1 MNRLALIAW
10 GDPTQ
15 RRTWSGTAK
24 SVMDALADEGLSV
37 LPINAKPSRPLLV
50 AARVVHGLE
59 GYGRDWRRG
68 AIVTSATRRRST
80 AAVSS
85 GKAAAILYLE
95 GVGVISMPRTTGE
108 FAVPQF
114 ALCDAIYTSRIA
126 SGSGW
131 MHTKEG
137 LGERLAA
144 REARNYRALTHT
156 FCLSQATADE
166 LVSDYGVEQEAVS
179 VVGTGTG
186 PIRPYTG
193 PKDYAN
199 GKILFVAKQRAEE
212 KGLSLLLRAFPMVK
226 SASPGATLTIVGGDL
241 DRHRLENLP
250 DGVTVL
256 SNVELPALAKLFRE
270 AAIFAMPAVFEP
282 WGLVYLEAMLCRTP
296 VLGLRRRAL
305 PEITADGRY
314 GFLVDEPAA
323 ESVAGALIRA
333 LADPGL
339 LARMGDGGQRHVQS
353 TYTWTAMADRMYPT
367 LAKYLVP

>member
-1 MNRLALIAW
+1 MNRLALVAW
-10 GDPTQ
+10 GHPATT
-15 RRTWSGTAK
+15 RTWSGTAK
-24 SVMDALADEGLSV
+24 SVMDALAAKGLSLIPV
-37 LPINAKPSRPLLV
+37 NAKQSRPLLL
-50 AARVVHGLE
+50 ASRVVHGLE

-68 AIVTSATRRRST
+68 AIVTSATRRRSAS
-80 AAVSS
+80 AASRGES
-85 GKAAAILYLE
+85 TAILYLE

-114 ALCDAIYTSRIA
+114 ALFDAIYTSRIT

-131 MHTKEG
+131 MHTREG

-166 LVSDYGVEQEAVS
+166 LVSDYGVQQAAVS

-186 PIRPYTG
+186 PIRAYAG

-226 SASPGATLTIVGGDL
+226 SASPGTTLTIVGGDL

-250 DGVTVL
+250 EGVTVL
-256 SNVELPALAKLFRE
+256 PDVELRALEKLFQE
-270 AAIFAMPAVFEP
+270 AAIFAMPVVFEP
-282 WGLVYLEAMLCRTP
+282 WGLVYLGNVVSDSGARPPSQGSSGDHGE
-296 VLGLRRRAL
+296 RAL
-305 PEITADGRY
+305 RLSGR
-314 GFLVDEPAA
+314 
-323 ESVAGALIRA
+323 
-333 LADPGL
+333 
-339 LARMGDGGQRHVQS
+339 
-353 TYTWTAMADRMYPT
+353 
-367 LAKYLVP
+367 